1 MAAGYPSPAV
11 YPILQTFLW
20 LLTGN
25 LKTRISNGQQR
36 MLVMVYS
43 LIFFV
48 DPSKRIYVYI
58 ESQNKLTYK
67 YICIISVHNFSIG

>member
-36 MLVMVYS
+36 VLVMVYS
-43 LIFFV
+43 LFFLRG
-48 DPSKRIYVYI
+48 SIEENLCL

-67 YICIISVHNFSIG
+67 YMCIISVHVVS

>member
-36 MLVMVYS
+36 MMVMVYS
-43 LIFFV
+43 LFFFRGSV
-48 DPSKRIYVYI
+48 EENLCLYRKSK
-58 ESQNKLTYK
+58 
-67 YICIISVHNFSIG
+67 